1 MQRGEAGR
9 PKTNNYD
16 EVIETLRKRY
26 PVGMP
31 FSKIIEIIQANPD
44 LKGILKTMQK
54 NANALYGMSL
64 KAYFM
69 LLFPNDRNHN
79 RDCNLSV

>member
-1 MQRGEAGR
+1 
-9 PKTNNYD
+9 
-16 EVIETLRKRY
+16 
-26 PVGMP
+26 MP

-44 LKGILKTMQK
+44 LKGILKTMQN

-69 LLFPNDRNHN
+69 LRFPNDRNHN